1 MNERIKELAL
11 DAGISRLQDDLRLV
25 VVDSNGDAIDPMS
38 GLEKFAELIIQEC
51 IKICDE
57 TEDEYLTDESEEL
70 LGEQNWKYA
79 IGAAGCR
86 SNIIQ
91 YFEIKE

>member
-1 MNERIKELAL
+1 MNEKIKKLRKQSLEKYRYS
-11 DAGISRLQDDLRLV
+11 DCDGDNNHGIRL
-25 VVDSNGDAIDPMS
+25 NE
-38 GLEKFAELIIQEC
+38 EKFAELIIQEC